1 MTEKQHERSIN
12 DQAMSTHKRPPLL
25 SDEAIHSP
33 DLTIPLGT
41 KMVRDIYEAARAKDA
56 ELIQQAV
63 DEFRHL
69 LTMRQDE
76 IRAMKPAPPPEIMEV
91 MLTQSASAKFYIDF
105 LDKAAA
111 AGFKPSDQ

>member
-1 MTEKQHERSIN
+1 
-12 DQAMSTHKRPPLL
+12 MSTHKRPPLL
-25 SDEAIHSP
+25 SDEEIIDETWVP
-33 DLTIPLGT
+33 DMSSWEPAGAYEAG
-41 KMVRDIYEAARAKDA
+41 MHWARRYYEAARAKDA

-111 AGFKPSDQ
+111 AGFKPSDQP